1 MNSQLLELI
10 LLSFKQVSFHDN
22 IITSIKCKILSALE
36 SPSAPINIVILEL
49 GSRTVVLSWQDGIS
63 PTPGNPPTNTYQVLL
78 DNSLAITVTT
88 SSVTLEELLPFTS
101 YNITII
107 AENRI
112 GTSDSS
118 DSIFFMTAEEG
129 MAIIRAGQYT
139 DYLLI
144 PQYDFDTP

>member
-1 MNSQLLELI
+1 MNSHLLELI
-10 LLSFKQVSFHDN
+10 SLSFKQVSFHDN

-36 SPSAPINIVILEL
+36 PPSAPINIVILEL
-49 GSRTVVLSWQDGIS
+49 GSRTVVLSWQDGILL
-63 PTPGNPPTNTYQVLL
+63 TPGNPPANIYQVLL

-112 GTSDSS
+112 GTSESS
-118 DSIFFMTAEEG
+118 HPIFFMTAEEG
-129 MAIIRAGQYT
+129 MAI
-139 DYLLI
+139 LLGLGNI
-144 PQYDFDTP
+144 QTIFTHTTIWL

>member
-10 LLSFKQVSFHDN
+10 SLSFKQVSFHDN
-22 IITSIKCKILSALE
+22 IITSIKCIILSALE
-36 SPSAPINIVILEL
+36 PPSAPINIVILEL
-49 GSRTVVLSWQDGIS
+49 GSRTVVLSWQDGILL
-63 PTPGNPPTNTYQVLL
+63 TPGNPPANIYQVLL

-118 DSIFFMTAEEG
+118 YPIFFMTAEEG
-129 MAIIRAGQYT
+129 MAILLELGNILTIYSYT
-139 DYLLI
+139 IWL
-144 PQYDFDTP
+144 